1 MHLECGRHGT
11 GHDLSEFASGIGV
24 VEFSD
29 SVGSSGLP
37 RALAHKCV
45 NKKHVADPCSSVV
58 QGRDATYWHQ
68 VSVTLCGENE
78 LLRRELD
85 MKADSYRVLQELHV
99 RLSSAY
105 QGLNAMIAAVRRDNV
120 ILKNRVMPGKQFVS
134 IPSNTQG
141 KDAVFWH
148 QCARTLQ
155 RQYQEV
161 SNQLLIVCAKLS
173 ECEGN

>member
-1 MHLECGRHGT
+1 MRLDCGRHGM
-11 GHDLSEFASGIGV
+11 GHDLSELASGIGS
-24 VEFSD
+24 VELANA
-29 SVGSSGLP
+29 GIRP
-37 RALAHKCV
+37 CRALCV
-45 NKKHVADPCSSVV
+45 HRKFAADPCPSAV

-161 SNQLLIVCAKLS
+161 SNQLLEVCTKLS

>member
-1 MHLECGRHGT
+1 
-11 GHDLSEFASGIGV
+11 
-24 VEFSD
+24 
-29 SVGSSGLP
+29 
-37 RALAHKCV
+37 
-45 NKKHVADPCSSVV
+45 
-58 QGRDATYWHQ
+58 
-68 VSVTLCGENE
+68 
-78 LLRRELD
+78 

-120 ILKNRVMPGKQFVS
+120 ILKNRVTPGKQFVS

-161 SNQLLIVCAKLS
+161 STQLLEVCAKLS